1 MKLLFSYR
9 KDTEKGVMLYFA
21 VVVTLVMLGI
31 GLGINSLLTT
41 QLKTTRGSEESL
53 QALYVAD
60 AGIERLRV
68 IDRCMSFTG
77 PRSESDRSNCLQV
90 VLEVLVVADLPGE
103 CKGWG
108 LGGSPAQKQDCRKV
122 SFAGVIE
129 ATSNTVGGGEYSL
142 CKDAAD
148 PADCN
153 IQNPGVNCSGL
164 EYCAKSTGSFQKTKR
179 AVEVTK

>member
-1 MKLLFSYR
+1 
-9 KDTEKGVMLYFA
+9 MLYFA

-31 GLGINSLLTT
+31 GLGINSLLTA

-60 AGIERLRV
+60 AGIERLRA
-68 IDRCMSFTG
+68 IDRCMNITG
-77 PRSESDRSNCLQV
+77 PGSQPTRQECIRN
-90 VLEVLVVADLPGE
+90 VLEVPGVDDLPNE
-103 CKGWG
+103 CRGGGVFG
-108 LGGSPAQKQDCRKV
+108 LTPLQKQTCRQK
-122 SFAGVIE
+122 SFADVIE
-129 ATSNTVGGGEYSL
+129 AAAPPNEYKSNTVGGGEYSL

-148 PADCN
+148 PANCN
-153 IQNPGVNCSGL
+153 IRDPSANCLGP